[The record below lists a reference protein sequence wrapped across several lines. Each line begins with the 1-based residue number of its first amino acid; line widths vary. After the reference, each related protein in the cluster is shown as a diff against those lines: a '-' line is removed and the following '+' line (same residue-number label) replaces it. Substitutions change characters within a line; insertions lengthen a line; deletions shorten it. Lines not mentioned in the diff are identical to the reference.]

1 MNVICLEEPALFQL
15 VEIVVARL
23 QSSNG
28 QEYKKWIPPSEAMQ
42 LLNLKSKTSLQA
54 LRDTGKIRF
63 SQPQKKVILYDRDSI
78 ITYLEKNAQN
88 TF

>member
-23 QSSNG
+23 QSNNG
-28 QEYKKWIPPSEAMQ
+28 QEFKKWIPPSEAMQ
-42 LLNLKSKTSLQA
+42 MLNLKSKTSLQA
-54 LRDTGKIRF
+54 LRDMGKIRF
-63 SQPQKKVILYDRDSI
+63 TQPQKKVILYDRDSI